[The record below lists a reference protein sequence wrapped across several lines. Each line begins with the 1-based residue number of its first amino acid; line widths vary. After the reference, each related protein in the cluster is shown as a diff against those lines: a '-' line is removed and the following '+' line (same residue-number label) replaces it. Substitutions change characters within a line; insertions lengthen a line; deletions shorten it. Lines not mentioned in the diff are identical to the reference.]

1 MFHIKDNGQ
10 FLCGKK
16 QNKKEKVAHISLAGA
31 HRSSLTDCCPICRE
45 KYYGLNFLNSSNF
58 VNDDQAY

>member
-1 MFHIKDNGQ
+1 MFYIKDNGQ

-45 KYYGLNFLNSSNF
+45 KYYGLNFF
-58 VNDDQAY
+58 K